1 MKKLLTIAL
10 CIVFVG
16 VMAVSAFAD
25 APEYADHGQIAITL
39 AEGTAPEVDGVISE
53 GEYQQSYEAVI
64 GEANDA
70 VYEKNPELADATFVN
85 FYLTA
90 TADCLYIATETDD
103 ANVMQWDEGLFFF
116 ISANNTDE
124 YVRVFLTNPT
134 DNIEVEGGNE
144 EIVFTYNV
152 GKDNG
157 KFGFEVGVSRSV
169 LAEALGVETADE
181 LLVSVAQLVDVS
193 TGTSSTVVWGWGF
206 ELPGEETAES
216 AELPTPYPYPAYG
229 RPHVVEIVAGGA
241 QAPADNVQT
250 PADDDQA
257 PADDVQTPADDVQ
270 TPADDAQTSE
280 AKGGCG
286 ASVAAACVAMIAAL
300 GTCVAF
306 VTKK

>member
-25 APEYADHGQIAITL
+25 APEYADRGQIAITL
-39 AEGTAPEVDGVISE
+39 AEGAAPEIDGVISE
-53 GEYQQSYEAVI
+53 GEYEYSYEAVI
-64 GEANDA
+64 GEANGA
-70 VYEKNPELADATFVN
+70 TYEKDPQLADATFVN

-103 ANVMQWDEGLFFF
+103 ANSIADLEGLFVF
-116 ISANNTDE
+116 ISADNTDE
-124 YVRVFLTNPT
+124 YVRVYLSNKAAQPEIHGG
-134 DNIEVEGGNE
+134 NIELTPW
-144 EIVFTYNV
+144 FTV
-152 GKDNG
+152 GSSNG
-157 KFGFEVGVSRSV
+157 VMGFEVAVSRSI
-169 LAEALGVETADE
+169 LAEALGVEATDE
-181 LLVSVAQLVDVS
+181 LLVTISHVVDLS
-193 TGTSSTVVWGWGF
+193 TGSTCAVSWGWGF

-216 AELPTPYPYPAYG
+216 AELPTPYAAPAYG

-241 QAPADNVQT
+241 QAPADDVQT

-270 TPADDAQTSE
+270 TPADDAQASE